1 MRDNANLWPVKHK
14 EPRETIRTWSLIMP
28 AITSSFSFSL
38 ISVLGL
44 IGRWLLIF
52 EILCIMFHGMF
63 FIARYSYGQLI
74 EINSHS
80 LFSKWFSE
88 VSWNNACF
96 KYIIQCLSIW
106 IFVQNDAGT
115 LIFKT
120 EWKVGDENVSENS
133 RTDWWQRCISL
144 CVDWWGMKFCM
155 RKPSLPCRRFF
166 NREAHFSSL
175 PTNACTTEDNIPFP
189 LFIWP
194 INSCEIKCWQA
205 EHG

>member
-1 MRDNANLWPVKHK
+1 
-14 EPRETIRTWSLIMP
+14 
-28 AITSSFSFSL
+28 
-38 ISVLGL
+38 
-44 IGRWLLIF
+44 
-52 EILCIMFHGMF
+52 MFHGML

-106 IFVQNDAGT
+106 MFVQNDAGT

-133 RTDWWQRCISL
+133 RTDWW
-144 CVDWWGMKFCM
+144 
-155 RKPSLPCRRFF
+155 
-166 NREAHFSSL
+166 
-175 PTNACTTEDNIPFP
+175 
-189 LFIWP
+189 
-194 INSCEIKCWQA
+194 
-205 EHG
+205 